1 MQRQLPT
8 LFLSYSQA
16 RESSD
21 LDARLLTLSRISS
34 LKNAEIVLER
44 DGWGSC
50 HHPWQWPVVPG
61 PLPQGP
67 SAPARRPAPLRAHSA
82 CALWLQFIQWN
93 IHKSGLKV
101 SEYGL
106 PTDATGPFV
115 LSGYSGYKQV
125 QVPRGRLFAFD
136 SEGNYMLTC
145 SATGGVI
152 YKVPVGVAVARELL
166 GGLGEAENGPLS
178 LSPAPMAWGSQEPF
192 GCSPSQEA

>member
-1 MQRQLPT
+1 MGVMPSPFAVACL
-8 LFLSYSQA
+8 
-16 RESSD
+16 
-21 LDARLLTLSRISS
+21 
-34 LKNAEIVLER
+34 
-44 DGWGSC
+44 
-50 HHPWQWPVVPG
+50 
-61 PLPQGP
+61 GP
-67 SAPARRPAPLRAHSA
+67 SAPACRPAPLRAPSA

-152 YKVPVGVAVARELL
+152 YKVPAGVAVARELL
-166 GGLGEAENGPLS
+166 GGLGEAEHGPLS
-178 LSPAPMAWGSQEPF
+178 LSPAPMA
-192 GCSPSQEA
+192 